1 MYKPFPLTPQII
13 HLLKET
19 YGLKTDEEAG
29 QPAVFRD
36 FVDTSSAMMST
47 AAEVEKQDM
56 KIELGGIHVS
66 ISVLRPVRSGQK
78 ILPIILFLHG
88 GGWVFGSYNSHRI
101 LTNQASHV
109 QVLGIAYVPEVKY
122 PVALEECYTTLC
134 WLQQNAASIH
144 ATTEGLV
151 VSGDSAGG
159 NLSAALTILAKQRG
173 NTGISFQV
181 LYYPVLDVNFETES
195 YIENRENAF
204 LPRTTMQYVWEAYL
218 ETNDQSTLATAV
230 PMVYDEFEGL
240 PPALIITAER
250 DVLRSEGEAYG
261 KKLSTAGV
269 DTVCVRYVGIGHGFL
284 TMPFLQ
290 SQAHAAIAQTVHVIK
305 SHWNSF
311 ESKL

>member
-1 MYKPFPLTPQII
+1 
-13 HLLKET
+13 
-19 YGLKTDEEAG
+19 
-29 QPAVFRD
+29 
-36 FVDTSSAMMST
+36 MST

-56 KIELGGIHVS
+56 EIELGGIHVS
-66 ISVLRPVRSGQK
+66 ISVLRPVGSGQK

-101 LTNQASHV
+101 LTNQLV
-109 QVLGIAYVPEVKY
+109 TLLGCCVVFVHYSYSPEVKY

-218 ETNDQSTLATAV
+218 ETDNQSTLATAV